1 MPRVK
6 KVLETQK
13 SVSELNVPKDDNS
26 PSPPPPKKTRKTKK
40 TEKPLNESSTSSLE
54 VKVTKKTD
62 KQVVDKEDSP
72 MAVNT
77 KKKFNLNR
85 VLETDDK
92 EMKLKQITDKFISDL
107 IELDINL
114 SEANVKYI
122 RKLK

>member
-1 MPRVK
+1 MPRAK
-6 KVLETQK
+6 KVLEKQQ

-26 PSPPPPKKTRKTKK
+26 PSPPPLKKTRKTKK
-40 TEKPLNESSTSSLE
+40 TEKTNESSTSSLE
-54 VKVTKKTD
+54 VKVTKETD

-77 KKKFNLNR
+77 KKKFNLNKM
-85 VLETDDK
+85 LETDDK
-92 EMKLKQITDKFISDL
+92 ELKLKQITDKFISDL

>member
-1 MPRVK
+1 MPRAAK
-6 KVLETQK
+6 KVLEKQQST
-13 SVSELNVPKDDNS
+13 SELNVPKDNS
-26 PSPPPPKKTRKTKK
+26 PSPPLKKTRKTKK
-40 TEKPLNESSTSSLE
+40 PQNESSTSSLE

-62 KQVVDKEDSP
+62 KAEDSP
-72 MAVNT
+72 MAVNS

-92 EMKLKQITDKFISDL
+92 ELKLKQITDKFISDL